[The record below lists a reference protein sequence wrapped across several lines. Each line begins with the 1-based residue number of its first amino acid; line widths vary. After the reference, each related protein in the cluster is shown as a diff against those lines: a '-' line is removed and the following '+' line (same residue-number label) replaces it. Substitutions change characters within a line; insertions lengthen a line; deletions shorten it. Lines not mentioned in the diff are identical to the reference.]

1 MFTKAVK
8 TQAKL
13 RLAIAGPS
21 GAGKT
26 YTALKIASHLTEQR
40 IALVDTEHGSAS
52 KYADDFDFDVLELD
66 PPFHPDRFLSAIRE
80 AAKAGYGVIILDS
93 LSHAWNGTG
102 GLLDIVDEIAKRMR
116 TANTFAAWKDAAPL
130 QNKFIDGLIGADI
143 HVIATMRSKQDYIQD
158 TDANGKT
165 RIRKV
170 GMAPVQRD
178 GFEYEFDVFLEMDI
192 ENNALV
198 TKTRCSAL
206 TGKVFSKPGEEIA
219 ATLRTWLHGAP
230 IVKRPPLSRDENGHL
245 EGEALTEEYVPDETT
260 RPYSAAYTCKKL
272 REIAE
277 NFARAGNG
285 VKEAEQLR
293 GVIRTN
299 LEACF
304 ADRDAGKKRKTVLD
318 YVFSVT
324 STKDLT
330 PAQVK
335 ALHKWLDAKPDSG
348 GAWMPN
354 ADSVT
359 EARALYEA
367 ALLAQGQTKM
377 F

>member
-26 YTALKIASHLTEQR
+26 YTALKIASHLTEKP
-40 IALVDTEHGSAS
+40 IAVVDTEHGSAS
-52 KYADDFDFDVLELD
+52 KYADDFAFDVLELD
-66 PPFHPDRFLSAIRE
+66 APFHPDRFLTAIRE

-102 GLLDIVDEIAKRMR
+102 GLLDIVDERAKHMK
-116 TANTFAAWKDAAPL
+116 TSNTFAAWKDAAPI
-130 QNKFIDGLIGADI
+130 QNKFIDGLISADI
-143 HVIATMRSKQDYIQD
+143 HVVATMRSKQDYIQD

-192 ENNALV
+192 DNNAMV

-206 TGKVFSKPGEEIA
+206 TGRVYSKPGQEIA
-219 ATLRTWLHGAP
+219 EILRTWLNGAP
-230 IVKRPPLSRDENGHL
+230 VFKTPLTPR
-245 EGEALTEEYVPDETT
+245 EGAPAPEEYIPDETV
-260 RPYSAAYTCKKL
+260 RPYSAAYARKKL
-272 REIAE
+272 RELADKLSAANGHTGDDSNIRNAV
-277 NFARAGNG
+277 RA
-285 VKEAEQLR
+285 
-293 GVIRTN
+293 N

-304 ADRDAGKKRKTVLD
+304 ADRDAEKKRKTVFE
-318 YVFSVT
+318 YVYNVT
-324 STKDLT
+324 STKALT
-330 PAQVK
+330 PYQVK
-335 ALHKWLDAKPDSG
+335 ALHKWLDAKADDG
-348 GAWMPN
+348 GAWHPH

-359 EARALYEA
+359 EARALYDA
-367 ALLAQGQTKM
+367 ALIAQGQTTL